1 MITRIPDPR
10 KEEIFNKPE
19 NGTFVLQL
27 GEHSYTFTNKTN
39 IPFNWIDQAILGLS
53 NIMPFNLYGISED
66 NNKIFCVVSL
76 YNCHITRE
84 PVGFIPENKEYD
96 SFPRDMHYV
105 HMWNFCNALH
115 DGIASHL
122 DAWVEWILSCED
134 YQPEVQLG
142 TEAKQFFF
150 KKLLLEK
157 LENLSLW
164 IETSYDNFPS
174 EIYNYD
180 TEYEEDDEE
189 IEDFLEVLEIPD

>member
-10 KEEIFNKPE
+10 KEEIFSKPE

-76 YNCHITRE
+76 YNCHITKE
-84 PVGFIPENKEYD
+84 PVGFIPESKEYD

-122 DAWVEWILSCED
+122 DAWVDWILSCED
-134 YQPEVQLG
+134 YQPEVHLDAD
-142 TEAKQFFF
+142 AKQFFV
-150 KKLLLEK
+150 KKLLVEK

-180 TEYEEDDEE
+180 TEYEEDDEKIEEFFNE
-189 IEDFLEVLEIPD
+189 IGC